1 MPTENLGRRAHKN
14 ESGIKQLCSDWREV
28 SDRFSVVYTCAE
40 MVTYNLIIKKKT
52 FACCKRLFAVAIR
65 FDSAQNTIP
74 PWLSAHP
81 LWLPHP
87 SAHPNRVGS

>member
-40 MVTYNLIIKKKT
+40 MVTYNLIIKKDVRLLQT
-52 FACCKRLFAVAIR
+52 SFGCCYSL
-65 FDSAQNTIP
+65 
-74 PWLSAHP
+74 
-81 LWLPHP
+81 
-87 SAHPNRVGS
+87 